1 MYVASL
7 PSHVAQTVVCRCVAV
22 CERVWGWLGGAR
34 WDCASACLTFK
45 TVSDL
50 CDVAFLSTTL
60 SISVT

>member
-1 MYVASL
+1 MLHKQLCVDAWLCAS
-7 PSHVAQTVVCRCVAV
+7 VF
-22 CERVWGWLGGAR
+22 GGGAR
-34 WDCASACLTFK
+34 WDCASVCLTFK